1 MIVSCP
7 ACKYEYEV
15 ESGKYQCGICGVKFF
30 AFRNG
35 LVELAANSPVPALPP
50 AGNAKK
56 RFQAGELILGH
67 YRVIA
72 ASAPDAKEIIYKC
85 LDENTN
91 QEVSLKD
98 LFPDVAIA
106 DVSSAR
112 FQKIDTPVV
121 AAAPVAPAPVAPAP
135 VAPVAAAPVA
145 PAPVAPVAPAPVAPV
160 AAAPVAPAP
169 VAPALKP
176 VAPVAPAPVAPAPVA
191 PAPVAPAPVAPA
203 LKPVA
208 PVAAAPV
215 AAAPVAAAP
224 VAPALK
230 PVAPVAPAPVAPA
243 LKPVA
248 PVAPAPVA
256 PAPVMPA
263 PVAPVMPAPVAPTP
277 VMPAPIAPTS
287 VMPVNAGFNFQML
300 KISNIIILASA
311 VVALAS
317 LFTPWVEVLEA
328 VMGMKFWQCWL
339 FWGIGWAVPVASVI
353 VSKKG
358 NALVS
363 VVCGLVGIGFALVF
377 YSETQFSFL
386 GRTVDT
392 SSFGIWIYLAAA
404 LALIGGGVVC
414 ALGKSSAGLVAGF
427 VYDVKNIKSIFAKGK

>member
-35 LVELAANSPVPALPP
+35 LVELAANSPVPTLPP

-72 ASAPDAKEIIYKC
+72 ASAPDAKEVIYKC

-121 AAAPVAPAPVAPAP
+121 AAAPVAP
-135 VAPVAAAPVA
+135 VAAAPVSPVA
-145 PAPVAPVAPAPVAPV
+145 AAPVAPVAPAPVM
-160 AAAPVAPAP
+160 PAP

-191 PAPVAPAPVAPA
+191 AAPVAPTLKPVAPVAPTPVAPA
-203 LKPVA
+203 LKPI
-208 PVAAAPV
+208 
-215 AAAPVAAAP
+215 APVAAAP
-224 VAPALK
+224 VAPA
-230 PVAPVAPAPVAPA
+230 PVAPT
-243 LKPVA
+243 
-248 PVAPAPVA
+248 
-256 PAPVMPA
+256 
-263 PVAPVMPAPVAPTP
+263 PVAPVMPAPVAPAPVAAAPVMPAPVAPTLKPVSPVAAAP
-277 VMPAPIAPTS
+277 VMPAPIAPTPVAAAP

-392 SSFGIWIYLAAA
+392 SSFGIWIYLVAS

-427 VYDVKNIKSIFAKGK
+427 VYDVKNIKNIFAEGK

>member
-72 ASAPDAKEIIYKC
+72 ASAPDAKEVIYKC

-121 AAAPVAPAPVAPAP
+121 AAAPVAPA
-135 VAPVAAAPVA
+135 
-145 PAPVAPVAPAPVAPV
+145 
-160 AAAPVAPAP
+160 
-169 VAPALKP
+169 LKP
-176 VAPVAPAPVAPAPVA
+176 VAPVA

-215 AAAPVAAAP
+215 APALKPVAPAPVMPAP

-230 PVAPVAPAPVAPA
+230 PVAPVAPALKPIAPVAAAPVAPAPVAPA
-243 LKPVA
+243 LKPIAPVAAAPVAPALKPIAPVAPA

-263 PVAPVMPAPVAPTP
+263 PVAPIPL
-277 VMPAPIAPTS
+277 
-287 VMPVNAGFNFQML
+287 MPVNAGFNFQML

-317 LFTPWVEVLEA
+317 LFTPWVEVLES

-392 SSFGIWIYLAAA
+392 SSFGIWIYLAAS

-427 VYDVKNIKSIFAKGK
+427 VYDVKNIKNIFAKGK

>member
-72 ASAPDAKEIIYKC
+72 ASAPDAKEVIYKC

-121 AAAPVAPAPVAPAP
+121 AAAPVAP
-135 VAPVAAAPVA
+135 VAAAPVA
-145 PAPVAPVAPAPVAPV
+145 PAPVAPVAPAPVM
-160 AAAPVAPAP
+160 PAP

-176 VAPVAPAPVAPAPVA
+176 VAPVAPVAPT
-191 PAPVAPAPVAPA
+191 PVAPAPVAPA
-203 LKPVA
+203 LKPI
-208 PVAAAPV
+208 APV

-224 VAPALK
+224 VAPT
-230 PVAPVAPAPVAPA
+230 
-243 LKPVA
+243 
-248 PVAPAPVA
+248 PVA

-263 PVAPVMPAPVAPTP
+263 PVAAAPVAP
-277 VMPAPIAPTS
+277 AP

-392 SSFGIWIYLAAA
+392 SSFGIWIYLVAS

-427 VYDVKNIKSIFAKGK
+427 VYDVKNIKNIFAKGK

>member
-145 PAPVAPVAPAPVAPV
+145 PA
-160 AAAPVAPAP
+160 
-169 VAPALKP
+169 
-176 VAPVAPAPVAPAPVA
+176 
-191 PAPVAPAPVAPA
+191 
-203 LKPVA
+203 
-208 PVAAAPV
+208 
-215 AAAPVAAAP
+215 
-224 VAPALK
+224 

>member
-72 ASAPDAKEIIYKC
+72 ASAPDAKEVIYKC

-121 AAAPVAPAPVAPAP
+121 AAAPVAP
-135 VAPVAAAPVA
+135 VAAAPVA
-145 PAPVAPVAPAPVAPV
+145 PAPVAPVAPAP
-160 AAAPVAPAP
+160 
-169 VAPALKP
+169 
-176 VAPVAPAPVAPAPVA
+176 
-191 PAPVAPAPVAPA
+191 
-203 LKPVA
+203 
-208 PVAAAPV
+208 
-215 AAAPVAAAP
+215 
-224 VAPALK
+224 
-230 PVAPVAPAPVAPA
+230 
-243 LKPVA
+243 
-248 PVAPAPVA
+248 
-256 PAPVMPA
+256 
-263 PVAPVMPAPVAPTP
+263 
-277 VMPAPIAPTS
+277 

-392 SSFGIWIYLAAA
+392 SSFGIWIYLVAS

-427 VYDVKNIKSIFAKGK
+427 VYDVKNIKNIFAKGK

>member
-35 LVELAANSPVPALPP
+35 LVELAANSPVPTLPP

-72 ASAPDAKEIIYKC
+72 ASAPDAKEVIYKC

-121 AAAPVAPAPVAPAP
+121 AAAPVAP
-135 VAPVAAAPVA
+135 VAAAPVSPVA
-145 PAPVAPVAPAPVAPV
+145 AAPVAPVAPAPVM
-160 AAAPVAPAP
+160 PAP

-191 PAPVAPAPVAPA
+191 AAPVAPTLKPVAPVAPTPVAPA
-203 LKPVA
+203 LKPI
-208 PVAAAPV
+208 
-215 AAAPVAAAP
+215 APVAAAP
-224 VAPALK
+224 VAPA
-230 PVAPVAPAPVAPA
+230 PVAPT
-243 LKPVA
+243 
-248 PVAPAPVA
+248 
-256 PAPVMPA
+256 
-263 PVAPVMPAPVAPTP
+263 PVAPVMPAPVAPAPVAAAPVMPAPVAPTLKPVSPAAAAP
-277 VMPAPIAPTS
+277 VMPAPIAPTPVAAAP

-392 SSFGIWIYLAAA
+392 SSFGIWIYLVAS

-427 VYDVKNIKSIFAKGK
+427 VYDVKNIKNIFAEGK

>member
-72 ASAPDAKEIIYKC
+72 ASAPDAKEVIYKC

-121 AAAPVAPAPVAPAP
+121 AAAPVAP
-135 VAPVAAAPVA
+135 VAAAPVA
-145 PAPVAPVAPAPVAPV
+145 PAPVAPVAPAPVMPAPV
-160 AAAPVAPAP
+160 APALKPIAPVAPTPVMPAAPVMPAP

-176 VAPVAPAPVAPAPVA
+176 VAPVAPVAPT
-191 PAPVAPAPVAPA
+191 PVAPAPVAPA
-203 LKPVA
+203 LKPI
-208 PVAAAPV
+208 APV

-224 VAPALK
+224 VAPT
-230 PVAPVAPAPVAPA
+230 
-243 LKPVA
+243 
-248 PVAPAPVA
+248 PVA

-263 PVAPVMPAPVAPTP
+263 PVAAAPVAP
-277 VMPAPIAPTS
+277 AP

-392 SSFGIWIYLAAA
+392 SSFGIWIYLVAS

-427 VYDVKNIKSIFAKGK
+427 VYDVKNIKNIFAKGK

>member
-72 ASAPDAKEIIYKC
+72 ASAPDAKEVIYKC

-121 AAAPVAPAPVAPAP
+121 AAAPVA
-135 VAPVAAAPVA
+135 AAS
-145 PAPVAPVAPAPVAPV
+145 
-160 AAAPVAPAP
+160 
-169 VAPALKP
+169 
-176 VAPVAPAPVAPAPVA
+176 VAPAPVAPAPVMPAPAAAAPVAPALKPIAPVAPTPVA
-191 PAPVAPAPVAPA
+191 PAPVAAAPVAPA

-215 AAAPVAAAP
+215 AAAPVAP
-224 VAPALK
+224 
-230 PVAPVAPAPVAPA
+230 APVAPAPVAPA
-243 LKPVA
+243 LKPIAPVAAASVAPALKPIATVAAA
-248 PVAPAPVA
+248 PVAPTPVA
-256 PAPVMPA
+256 
-263 PVAPVMPAPVAPTP
+263 PAPVAPTP
-277 VMPAPIAPTS
+277 VMPAPVAPVP

-392 SSFGIWIYLAAA
+392 SSFGIWIYLAAS

-427 VYDVKNIKSIFAKGK
+427 VYDVKNIKNIFAKGK

>member
-35 LVELAANSPVPALPP
+35 LVELAANSPVPTLPP

-72 ASAPDAKEIIYKC
+72 ASAPDAKEVIYKC

-121 AAAPVAPAPVAPAP
+121 AAAPVAPVAAAPVS
-135 VAPVAAAPVA
+135 PVAAAPV
-145 PAPVAPVAPAPVAPV
+145 
-160 AAAPVAPAP
+160 
-169 VAPALKP
+169 
-176 VAPVAPAPVAPAPVA
+176 
-191 PAPVAPAPVAPA
+191 
-203 LKPVA
+203 
-208 PVAAAPV
+208 
-215 AAAPVAAAP
+215 
-224 VAPALK
+224 
-230 PVAPVAPAPVAPA
+230 
-243 LKPVA
+243 
-248 PVAPAPVA
+248 APVA

-263 PVAPVMPAPVAPTP
+263 PVAPAPVAAAPVMPAPVAPTLKPVSPVAAAP
-277 VMPAPIAPTS
+277 VMPAPIAPTPVAAAP

-300 KISNIIILASA
+300 KI
-311 VVALAS
+311 
-317 LFTPWVEVLEA
+317 
-328 VMGMKFWQCWL
+328 
-339 FWGIGWAVPVASVI
+339 
-353 VSKKG
+353 
-358 NALVS
+358 
-363 VVCGLVGIGFALVF
+363 
-377 YSETQFSFL
+377 
-386 GRTVDT
+386 
-392 SSFGIWIYLAAA
+392 
-404 LALIGGGVVC
+404 
-414 ALGKSSAGLVAGF
+414 
-427 VYDVKNIKSIFAKGK
+427 